1 MSGDWLTYAEAAER
15 LGIKPE
21 SVKKRAIRRGWPRQ
35 QGNDGLARVRLPD
48 DLSAHNVPGP
58 VTRHTAGDATGD
70 SEIRERLASAETE
83 IRLLRERMDDLTAD
97 RDALRDALA
106 AAASHPR
113 PVEAVRGGILARLF
127 RRG

>member
-48 DLSAHNVPGP
+48 DLPAHTVPGP
-58 VTRHTAGDATGD
+58 VTRPTAGDATGD
-70 SEIRERLASAETE
+70 TEIRERLASAETE
-83 IRLLRERMDDLTAD
+83 IRLLRERLDDLTAD
-97 RDALRDALA
+97 RDALRAALA